1 VTTTNNPELQMI
13 DLSPVFVPKAAD
25 VLAETLREQ
34 ILNGR
39 LGVGSLLPNE
49 RELSERAGLSRTSVR
64 EALRIL
70 EVEGL
75 IATRTG
81 RNGGSEVVRPTSA
94 TLERSVG
101 IFIRGQ
107 NIRNQSVLEVREAI
121 EPQAARLAAMHHQA
135 EDWAALVQAQEKLL
149 QAGEDIPAFLQ
160 ANLDWHVSVVRASHN
175 ELLIAFIAA
184 ISSSV
189 YAATDLAGFN
199 SAEVRRAVG
208 VAHQRVMDAIEAR
221 NSDSAARRMGRHVG
235 AYVSSVAKRDEVKE
249 AA

>member
-1 VTTTNNPELQMI
+1 MI

-94 TLERSVG
+94 TLERSIG

-121 EPQAARLAAMHHQA
+121 EPSIVEIINAVRDTIEETPPELVADIMDQGIVLAGGGALLLGMDVRFAAETKMPVRIADDPLTC
-135 EDWAALVQAQEKLL
+135 
-149 QAGEDIPAFLQ
+149 
-160 ANLDWHVSVVRASHN
+160 VVRGTGIIL
-175 ELLIAFIAA
+175 E
-184 ISSSV
+184 
-189 YAATDLAGFN
+189 
-199 SAEVRRAVG
+199 EVEALEKMLVPETY
-208 VAHQRVMDAIEAR
+208 QRPLR
-221 NSDSAARRMGRHVG
+221 
-235 AYVSSVAKRDEVKE
+235 
-249 AA
+249 

>member
-1 VTTTNNPELQMI
+1 MI

-25 VLAETLREQ
+25 VLADTLREQ

-94 TLERSVG
+94 TLE
-101 IFIRGQ
+101 GQ
-107 NIRNQSVLEVREAI
+107 IYTDAKGM
-121 EPQAARLAAMHHQA
+121 QAHTQPHAMTQADIDAAVAEFVHAAKLAV
-135 EDWAALVQAQEKLL
+135 E
-149 QAGEDIPAFLQ
+149 
-160 ANLDWHVSVVRASHN
+160 
-175 ELLIAFIAA
+175 
-184 ISSSV
+184 
-189 YAATDLAGFN
+189 AGFD
-199 SAEVRRAVG
+199 G
-208 VAHQRVMDAIEAR
+208 VELHAANGYLIEQFLNANVNTR
-221 NSDSAARRMGRHVG
+221 T
-235 AYVSSVAKRDEVKE
+235 
-249 AA
+249 

>member
-1 VTTTNNPELQMI
+1 MI

-94 TLERSVG
+94 TLER
-101 IFIRGQ
+101 R
-107 NIRNQSVLEVREAI
+107 
-121 EPQAARLAAMHHQA
+121 
-135 EDWAALVQAQEKLL
+135 
-149 QAGEDIPAFLQ
+149 
-160 ANLDWHVSVVRASHN
+160 
-175 ELLIAFIAA
+175 
-184 ISSSV
+184 SSS
-189 YAATDLAGFN
+189 
-199 SAEVRRAVG
+199 SG
-208 VAHQRVMDAIEAR
+208 VACRPA
-221 NSDSAARRMGRHVG
+221 SWP
-235 AYVSSVAKRDEVKE
+235 
-249 AA
+249 

>member
-1 VTTTNNPELQMI
+1 MI

-25 VLAETLREQ
+25 VLADTLREQ

-94 TLERSVG
+94 TLERKSRSSLPCCKPAKWPCETLV
-101 IFIRGQ
+101 FCTLALTTLR
-107 NIRNQSVLEVREAI
+107 VLLDALGLF
-121 EPQAARLAAMHHQA
+121 LAFP
-135 EDWAALVQAQEKLL
+135 AALA
-149 QAGEDIPAFLQ
+149 
-160 ANLDWHVSVVRASHN
+160 
-175 ELLIAFIAA
+175 
-184 ISSSV
+184 
-189 YAATDLAGFN
+189 
-199 SAEVRRAVG
+199 
-208 VAHQRVMDAIEAR
+208 
-221 NSDSAARRMGRHVG
+221 
-235 AYVSSVAKRDEVKE
+235 
-249 AA
+249 